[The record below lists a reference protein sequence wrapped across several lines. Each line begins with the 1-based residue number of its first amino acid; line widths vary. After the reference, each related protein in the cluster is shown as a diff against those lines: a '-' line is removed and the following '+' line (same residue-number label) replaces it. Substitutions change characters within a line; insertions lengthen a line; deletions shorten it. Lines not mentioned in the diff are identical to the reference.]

1 MSYRADRDC
10 TEKLILLVVERLG
23 RGNDDGLARVDPH
36 WIHVLHV
43 AHGNAVVP
51 SIAHDLV
58 LDLLP
63 AAQAFLDQYLG
74 NTAGKRS
81 LHRGIELLNAF
92 DDPTS
97 FAAQRVAT
105 PQHHGKLESEC
116 CLDRLARRTARLA
129 ACGLDANLRQP
140 VHEQGAILRI
150 PDRFNRR
157 AEDTHSVAIKDARL
171 VECKPA
177 VERRLPPEG

>member
-1 MSYRADRDC
+1 M
-10 TEKLILLVVERLG
+10 
-23 RGNDDGLARVDPH
+23 DPH

-51 SIAHDLV
+51 PIAHDLV

-63 AAQAFLDQYLG
+63 AAQAFLDKYLG
-74 NTAGKRS
+74 DTTRKRS
-81 LHRGIELLNAF
+81 FHGGIKLLDAF
-92 DDPTS
+92 DDPAS
-97 FAAQRVAT
+97 FAAKRVAP

-129 ACGLDANLRQP
+129 ACGFDTNFRQSA
-140 VHEQGAILRI
+140 HEQSSILRI
-150 PDRFNRR
+150 PDRFNLRS
-157 AEDTHSVAIKDARL
+157 AHPHSVAIKDARL
-171 VECKPA
+171 VKCKPA